1 MKKFL
6 FITIVLLVCSSAFA
20 DVIEKTYYFD
30 EPHFTH
36 VDAQYQLISFEST
49 LQSAPAGNPSL
60 PYYAVS
66 LLLPSGHEAYEV
78 EVIPENKTV
87 ISGRYELYPMQHVQP
102 YSKGARG
109 EFVINQDIYNKVKP
123 YPESIHGTLSTH
135 YMNGYGFAFTTIT
148 PVEYIPKEKS
158 ISYYKSITVRIHT
171 KPVKNEAHVAIPAY
185 ISDSQ
190 INTLKQLAQNDEM
203 FSTYQGIQRDGG
215 YEILLITP
223 EAFMNDFSALICMY
237 LTQGFRTEIATT
249 QSINLSM
256 SGVDL
261 QEKIRNY
268 IIQEYQNNGILHVI
282 LGGDDEHIPH
292 RGFFCEVQSS
302 SVYTDDDIPADLYY
316 SALDGSWNDDGD
328 NLWGEIGED
337 DLLPDVSVGRMS
349 FSDSTELAHILNKT
363 MMYQEYPILG
373 ELTKPILA
381 GEHLWS
387 DPQTWGGDYLDLLI
401 GYHEDNGYTTD
412 GIPADQNIEKLYDR
426 DLGYWDSSTL
436 ISKINEGKS
445 YIHHSGHASET
456 YCMRM
461 YDSDITNSNFSNVNG
476 TTHNFTHIYTH
487 GCYSG
492 SFDYNDCIAEKIVN
506 LENFAASFIGNSRYG
521 WFNEGQTEG
530 PSEHMHREY
539 VNALYTL
546 RKDRIGEAHLNSK
559 VNTAPW
565 VNAPGQHEEGALRW
579 CFYCCNVIGDPVMP
593 IWTDEPINIQTI
605 YPDSIYIG
613 QNQVQVTITS
623 IVSETEGLV
632 CTLLKDGVFHGSAA
646 VGVTGVA
653 NINIDPVF
661 TDVGIAQLIVT
672 GYNCLKSSYDIMII
686 SSSSAYIIIDSV
698 ATKDDNNNIPEY
710 SEEVSFDFVLKN
722 VGTQDA
728 TNVTATLSSD
738 DEYIT
743 CSYSSAF
750 FDTIFAG
757 GTASQENVLPI
768 LIDDYVPDQHV
779 AEITMDITADGK
791 QNWDAHFAI
800 VLNAPVLEMDN
811 CEIDDSAGNNDGVF
825 DPGETVVMTI
835 PTLNTGHATSPDAQ
849 ATLSCS
855 ENLITIQNTTL
866 SLGQIDAGESVNA
879 NFTVTASSQLEEG
892 TAIIFEYDVIAGAYE
907 LEEEFGITIGLII
920 EDFETGDFGM
930 YDWYF
935 GGQADWTISETN
947 PYEGNYCA
955 RSGNITDDSETS
967 LLIDV
972 EVFSNGEISFW
983 KKVSSENNYDYLQFY
998 IDGSLQDEWSGESSW
1013 SEESYAVTP
1022 GIHTF
1027 EWRYDKDMYMT
1038 GGQDCAWIDY
1048 IIFPPLGAPISNDE
1062 PSQITHD
1069 FLAENFPNPFGN
1081 ITNIQFA
1088 LKNPSKVTIE
1098 VYNILGQKVK
1108 TIAEDELT
1116 AGVHSTQWDGK
1127 DAFGHPVANGVYF
1140 YRMNTEEFHQ
1150 TRKMILMK

>member
-6 FITIVLLVCSSAFA
+6 LIITVLFICSSAFA
-20 DVIEKTYYFD
+20 DIIEKTYYFD
-30 EPHFTH
+30 DPDFIQI
-36 VDAQYQLISFEST
+36 DAQYQLISFEST
-49 LQSAPAGNPSL
+49 LQSAPAGSPSV

-66 LLLPSGHEAYEV
+66 LLLPSGQEAYEV
-78 EVIPENKTV
+78 EVIPENKTA
-87 ISGRYELYPMQHVQP
+87 ISGLYELYPMQHVQP
-102 YSKGARG
+102 YSKGSRG
-109 EFVINQDIYNKVKP
+109 EFVIDQDIYNKAKP

-171 KPVKNEAHVAIPAY
+171 KPEKNEACVAIPAY

-203 FSTYQGIQRDGG
+203 FSTYQRNHRDGG

-223 EAFMNDFSALICMY
+223 EAFMNDFSALTGMY
-237 LTQGFRTEIATT
+237 LTQGLRTEIATT

-256 SGVDL
+256 SGIDL

-268 IIQEYQNNGILHVI
+268 IIQEYQTNGILHVI

-316 SALDGSWNDDGD
+316 SALDGTWNDDGD

-337 DLLPDVSVGRMS
+337 DLLPDVSVGRIS
-349 FSDSTELAHILNKT
+349 FSDSIELAHILNKT
-363 MMYQEYPILG
+363 MMYQENPVPG

-381 GEHLWS
+381 GEHLWN

-426 DLGYWDSSTL
+426 ELGYWDSSTL

-445 YIHHSGHASET
+445 YIHHSGHANTT

-461 YDSDITNSNFSNVNG
+461 NSSDITNSNFSNVNG
-476 TTHNFTHIYTH
+476 ITHNYTHIYTH
-487 GCYSG
+487 GCLSG
-492 SFDYNDCIAEKIVN
+492 AFDSNDCIAEKIVN

-530 PSEHMHREY
+530 PSEHLHREY

-546 RKDRIGEAHLNSK
+546 RTDRIGEAHLNSK
-559 VNTAPW
+559 INTAPW

-593 IWTDEPINIQTI
+593 IWTDEPINIEVI
-605 YPDSIYIG
+605 YPDSIFIG
-613 QNQVQVTITS
+613 QDQVQVTVTS
-623 IVSETEGLV
+623 IGTDTEGLI
-632 CTLLKDGVFHGSAA
+632 CTLLKNGEFHGSAA
-646 VGVTGVA
+646 VNAIGVA
-653 NINIDPVF
+653 NINIDPIF
-661 TDVGIAQLIVT
+661 SDVGTAQLIVT
-672 GYNCLKSSYDIMII
+672 GYNCLKSTYNVTII
-686 SSSSAYIIIDSV
+686 PCAGAYIIIDSV
-698 ATKDDNNNIPEY
+698 ATKDDNNNVPEY

-757 GTASQENVLPI
+757 GTATQENVLPI
-768 LIDDYVPDQHV
+768 IVDDYVPDQHV
-779 AEITMDITADGK
+779 AVISMDITADGK
-791 QNWDAHFAI
+791 QNWDTQFAI
-800 VLNAPVLEMDN
+800 ILNAPVLEMGN
-811 CEIDDSAGNNDGVF
+811 CQINDSAGNNDGIL
-825 DPGETVVMTI
+825 DPGETVIMTI
-835 PTLNTGHATSPDAQ
+835 PTLNTGHAISPEAQ
-849 ATLSCS
+849 AILSCS
-855 ENLITIQNTTL
+855 ENLITIQNTNI
-866 SLGQIDAGESVNA
+866 SLGQIEAGETTNA

-892 TAIIFEYDVIAGAYE
+892 SAVIFEYDVIAGEYE
-907 LEEEFGITIGLII
+907 LVEEIGMTIGLII
-920 EDFETGDFGM
+920 EDFETGDFSM

-935 GGQADWTISETN
+935 GGNADWTISETN
-947 PYEGNYCA
+947 PYEGNYCVK
-955 RSGNITDDSETS
+955 SGDIPNNSESS
-967 LLIDV
+967 LKIDV
-972 EVFSNGEISFW
+972 EVFADGMISFW

-998 IDGSLQDEWSGESSW
+998 IDGSLQEEWSGESPW
-1013 SEESYAVTP
+1013 SEESYNVSS
-1022 GIHTF
+1022 GVHSF
-1027 EWRYDKDMYMT
+1027 EWRYDKDEYMT
-1038 GGQDCAWIDY
+1038 GGQDRAWIDY
-1048 IIFPPLGAPISNDE
+1048 IIFPPLGAPTSNDE
-1062 PSQITHD
+1062 PSQITQN

-1081 ITNIQFA
+1081 ITNIRFA
-1088 LKNPSKVTIE
+1088 LKNPAKVTID

-1108 TIAEDELT
+1108 TITEDEFP
-1116 AGVHSTQWDGK
+1116 AGVHSTHWDGK

-1140 YRMNTEEFHQ
+1140 YRMNTEEFYQ

>member
-1 MKKFL
+1 
-6 FITIVLLVCSSAFA
+6 
-20 DVIEKTYYFD
+20 
-30 EPHFTH
+30 
-36 VDAQYQLISFEST
+36 
-49 LQSAPAGNPSL
+49 
-60 PYYAVS
+60 
-66 LLLPSGHEAYEV
+66 
-78 EVIPENKTV
+78 
-87 ISGRYELYPMQHVQP
+87 MQHVQP
-102 YSKGARG
+102 YSKGSSG
-109 EFVINQDIYNKVKP
+109 EFVINQDIYNKAKP
-123 YPESIHGTLSTH
+123 YPKSINGMLSTH
-135 YMNGYGFAFTTIT
+135 YMNGYGFAFTAIT
-148 PVEYIPKEKS
+148 PVQYIPKEKS

-171 KPVKNEAHVAIPAY
+171 KPKKNEARVAIPAY
-185 ISDSQ
+185 VTDSQ
-190 INTLKQLAQNDEM
+190 LKTLKQLAQNDEM
-203 FSTYQGIQRDGG
+203 FSTYQRIQRDVG

-223 EAFMNDFSALICMY
+223 EAFMNDFSALIDMY
-237 LTQGFRTEIATT
+237 LTQGLRAEIATT

-268 IIQEYQNNGILHVI
+268 IIQEYQDNGILHVI

-292 RGFFCEVQSS
+292 RGFFCQVQSS

-316 SALDGSWNDDGD
+316 SGLDGTWNDDGD

-349 FSDSTELAHILNKT
+349 FSNSTELANILNKST
-363 MMYQEYPILG
+363 MYQEDPVLG

-381 GEHLWS
+381 GEHLWN

-412 GIPADQNIEKLYDR
+412 GIPAGQNIEKLYDR
-426 DLGYWDSSTL
+426 DLGYWDSAIL

-445 YIHHSGHASET
+445 YVHHSGHANTT

-461 YDSDITNSNFSNVNG
+461 NSSDITNPNFSNVNG
-476 TTHNFTHIYTH
+476 ITHNYTHIYTH
-487 GCYSG
+487 GCLSG
-492 SFDYNDCIAEKIVN
+492 AFDSNDCIAETMVN

-530 PSEHMHREY
+530 PSEHLHREY
-539 VNALYTL
+539 VNALYSL
-546 RKDRIGEAHLNSK
+546 QKDRIGEAHLNSK
-559 VNTAPW
+559 INTAPW

-579 CFYCCNVIGDPVMP
+579 CFYCCNVIGDPMMP
-593 IWTDEPINIQTI
+593 IWTDEPINIQVI
-605 YPDSIYIG
+605 YPDSIFIG
-613 QNQVQVTITS
+613 QDQVQVTVTS

-646 VGVTGVA
+646 VNAIGVA

-661 TDVGIAQLIVT
+661 TDVGTAQLIVT

-686 SSSSAYIIIDSV
+686 PSSGAYIIIDSV

-757 GTASQENVLPI
+757 GIATQENVLPI
-768 LIDDYVPDQHV
+768 IIDDYVPDQHI

-791 QNWDAHFAI
+791 QNWDTQFTI
-800 VLNAPVLEMDN
+800 VLNAPVFEMGN
-811 CEIDDSAGNNDGVF
+811 CQIDDSAGNNDGVL
-825 DPGETVVMTI
+825 DPGETVIMTI
-835 PTLNTGHATSPDAQ
+835 PTLNTGHATSPEAQ

-855 ENLITIQNTTL
+855 ENLITIQNKTL
-866 SLGQIDAGESVNA
+866 LLGQIEAGETANA
-879 NFTVTASSQLEEG
+879 IFTVTASSQIEVG
-892 TAIIFEYDVIAGAYE
+892 TAVIFEYDVVAGAYE
-907 LEEEFGITIGLII
+907 LEEEIGMTIGLII
-920 EDFETGDFGM
+920 EDFETGDFSM

-935 GGQADWTISETN
+935 GGDADWTISETN
-947 PYEGNYCA
+947 PYEGNYCVQ
-955 RSGNITDDSETS
+955 SGAIPNSSESS

-972 EVFSNGEISFW
+972 EVFTDGVISFW

-998 IDGSLQDEWSGESSW
+998 IDGSLQDEWSGESPW
-1013 SEESYAVTP
+1013 SEESYVVTP

-1027 EWRYDKDMYMT
+1027 EWRYDKDTYVT

-1048 IIFPPLGAPISNDE
+1048 IIFPPLGAPTSNDE
-1062 PSQITHD
+1062 PSQISNN

-1081 ITNIQFA
+1081 VTHIQFA

-1098 VYNILGQKVK
+1098 VYNILGQKVS
-1108 TIAEDELT
+1108 TITKDEFPP
-1116 AGVHSTQWDGK
+1116 GIHSTQWDGK

-1140 YRMNTEEFHQ
+1140 YRMNAEEFHQ
-1150 TRKMILMK
+1150 TRKMILIR

>member
-1 MKKFL
+1 
-6 FITIVLLVCSSAFA
+6 
-20 DVIEKTYYFD
+20 
-30 EPHFTH
+30 
-36 VDAQYQLISFEST
+36 
-49 LQSAPAGNPSL
+49 
-60 PYYAVS
+60 
-66 LLLPSGHEAYEV
+66 
-78 EVIPENKTV
+78 
-87 ISGRYELYPMQHVQP
+87 
-102 YSKGARG
+102 
-109 EFVINQDIYNKVKP
+109 
-123 YPESIHGTLSTH
+123 
-135 YMNGYGFAFTTIT
+135 
-148 PVEYIPKEKS
+148 
-158 ISYYKSITVRIHT
+158 
-171 KPVKNEAHVAIPAY
+171 
-185 ISDSQ
+185 
-190 INTLKQLAQNDEM
+190 
-203 FSTYQGIQRDGG
+203 
-215 YEILLITP
+215 
-223 EAFMNDFSALICMY
+223 
-237 LTQGFRTEIATT
+237 
-249 QSINLSM
+249 
-256 SGVDL
+256 
-261 QEKIRNY
+261 
-268 IIQEYQNNGILHVI
+268 
-282 LGGDDEHIPH
+282 
-292 RGFFCEVQSS
+292 
-302 SVYTDDDIPADLYY
+302 
-316 SALDGSWNDDGD
+316 
-328 NLWGEIGED
+328 
-337 DLLPDVSVGRMS
+337 
-349 FSDSTELAHILNKT
+349 
-363 MMYQEYPILG
+363 
-373 ELTKPILA
+373 
-381 GEHLWS
+381 
-387 DPQTWGGDYLDLLI
+387 
-401 GYHEDNGYTTD
+401 
-412 GIPADQNIEKLYDR
+412 
-426 DLGYWDSSTL
+426 
-436 ISKINEGKS
+436 
-445 YIHHSGHASET
+445 
-456 YCMRM
+456 
-461 YDSDITNSNFSNVNG
+461 
-476 TTHNFTHIYTH
+476 
-487 GCYSG
+487 
-492 SFDYNDCIAEKIVN
+492 
-506 LENFAASFIGNSRYG
+506 
-521 WFNEGQTEG
+521 
-530 PSEHMHREY
+530 
-539 VNALYTL
+539 
-546 RKDRIGEAHLNSK
+546 
-559 VNTAPW
+559 
-565 VNAPGQHEEGALRW
+565 
-579 CFYCCNVIGDPVMP
+579 
-593 IWTDEPINIQTI
+593 
-605 YPDSIYIG
+605 
-613 QNQVQVTITS
+613 
-623 IVSETEGLV
+623 
-632 CTLLKDGVFHGSAA
+632 
-646 VGVTGVA
+646 
-653 NINIDPVF
+653 
-661 TDVGIAQLIVT
+661 
-672 GYNCLKSSYDIMII
+672 LKSSYDIMII
-686 SSSSAYIIIDSV
+686 PSSSAYIIIDSV

-800 VLNAPVLEMDN
+800 VLNAPVLEMEN
-811 CEIDDSAGNNDGVF
+811 CQIDDIAGNNDGIF
-825 DPGETVVMTI
+825 DPRETVIMTI

-879 NFTVTASSQLEEG
+879 NFIVTASSQLEEG

-1013 SEESYAVTP
+1013 SEEFYNVSS
-1022 GIHTF
+1022 GLHTL

-1098 VYNILGQKVK
+1098 VYNILGQKVN
-1108 TIAEDELT
+1108 TITEDGLP
-1116 AGVHSTQWDGK
+1116 AGIHSVQWDGK

-1140 YRMNTEEFHQ
+1140 YRMNTDEFHQ
-1150 TRKMILMK
+1150 TRKMILIR